1 MKQLSYQ
8 HSLPFVA
15 LVVGDEGNGG
25 GVSNGKVNMEEE
37 EKVNKKS
44 KRAAAAADEET
55 GDAVAD
61 LVLIKQHFNWCMQM
75 LLNIKLFIFLFFLDF
90 CRRDLQTVQLRLGK
104 RQVNKDSLKVLITI
118 LLFFG
123 IQPYNT
129 IIRLLKIWEIDS
141 NDQIQTAIATAVMPL
156 PLLESTSN

>member
-8 HSLPFVA
+8 HSLPFIA
-15 LVVGDEGNGG
+15 LVGGDEGNGG

-61 LVLIKQHFNWCMQM
+61 LVLIK
-75 LLNIKLFIFLFFLDF
+75 
-90 CRRDLQTVQLRLGK
+90 
-104 RQVNKDSLKVLITI
+104 
-118 LLFFG
+118 
-123 IQPYNT
+123 
-129 IIRLLKIWEIDS
+129 
-141 NDQIQTAIATAVMPL
+141 
-156 PLLESTSN
+156 

>member
-1 MKQLSYQ
+1 
-8 HSLPFVA
+8 
-15 LVVGDEGNGG
+15 
-25 GVSNGKVNMEEE
+25 
-37 EKVNKKS
+37 
-44 KRAAAAADEET
+44 
-55 GDAVAD
+55 
-61 LVLIKQHFNWCMQM
+61 MQM
-75 LLNIKLFIFLFFLDF
+75 LLNIKLFIFFIFLDF

-123 IQPYNT
+123 IQPY
-129 IIRLLKIWEIDS
+129 IVRLLKIWEIDS